1 MLSLRLYNTVIYI
14 MDEYRKKYR
23 ATDKD
28 DTHAELERLKTQ
40 LNPHFLFNTL
50 TSIYALIE
58 LDSKQAKEALYRL
71 THLLRYVV
79 YDIPRPTLDSDLR
92 FTENYIALMK
102 LRLEAGMDLRVNI
115 DCGDCGD
122 REIAPMLFSTIVEN
136 AFKHSRGTGS
146 REPITIDITTDG
158 GYVTCM
164 TSNPYLP
171 VPDTQE
177 EPHGVG
183 LINLRRRL
191 QLLYGHDAALSAD
204 GDGRIYRCQ
213 LKIKLNSLN
222 SKK

>member
-1 MLSLRLYNTVIYI
+1 MEKS
-14 MDEYRKKYR
+14 KQKYR
-23 ATDKD
+23 VANPYDPD
-28 DTHAELERLKTQ
+28 VELERLKTQ

-58 LDSKQAKEALYRL
+58 LDREGAKEAVYRL

-79 YDIPRPTLDSDLR
+79 YDIPRSTLGRDLQ

-102 LRLEAGMDLRVNI
+102 LRLKDGAKLCVNI
-115 DCGDCGD
+115 DAGDCGD
-122 REIAPMLFSTIVEN
+122 YEIPPMLFATVVEN
-136 AFKHSRGTGS
+136 AFKHSRHVKS
-146 REPITIDITTDG
+146 DEPVTIDITASDG
-158 GYVTCM
+158 CVRCLTC
-164 TSNPYLP
+164 NPYCSSP
-171 VPDTQE
+171 RPA

-191 QLLYGHDAALSAD
+191 HLLYGNDASLTAD
-204 GDGRIYRCQ
+204 GDGSVYRCQ